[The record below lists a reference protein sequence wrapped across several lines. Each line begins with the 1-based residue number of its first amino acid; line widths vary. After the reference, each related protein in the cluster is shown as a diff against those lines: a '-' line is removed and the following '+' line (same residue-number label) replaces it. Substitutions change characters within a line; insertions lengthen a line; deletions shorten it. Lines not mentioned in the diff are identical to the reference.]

1 MVLGFLALVSGRE
14 LTLTLL
20 AVWQVDLK
28 IVGLIDKVVFFF
40 FGVVG
45 LCIIVLTEGYLRT
58 GAKRAKLPERCDGGC
73 TPKFYS
79 GNDEFGHRVCRLVGI
94 LDKTNAVIRVRTAFG
109 LSILFGLFLKD
120 FSQLFCVD
128 APSAEH
134 TNRKAALRFL
144 HL

>member
-1 MVLGFLALVSGRE
+1 MLAREVSGTQIVLIYLCWMLAMVLGFLALVSGRE

-58 GAKRAKLPERCDGGC
+58 GAKRAKLPE
-73 TPKFYS
+73 
-79 GNDEFGHRVCRLVGI
+79 
-94 LDKTNAVIRVRTAFG
+94 
-109 LSILFGLFLKD
+109 
-120 FSQLFCVD
+120 
-128 APSAEH
+128 
-134 TNRKAALRFL
+134 
-144 HL
+144 

>member
-1 MVLGFLALVSGRE
+1 MLAREVSGTQIVLIYLCWMLAMVLGFLALVSGRE

-58 GAKRAKLPERCDGGC
+58 GAKRAKLPERIGLV
-73 TPKFYS
+73 
-79 GNDEFGHRVCRLVGI
+79 FGMEL
-94 LDKTNAVIRVRTAFG
+94 LA
-109 LSILFGLFLKD
+109 LFLFD
-120 FSQLFCVD
+120 AGRLLVPDVTEAARPSFIQAMMSLVIGCVGLW
-128 APSAEH
+128 AFWIKR
-134 TNRKAALRFL
+134 TR
-144 HL
+144 